1 MINFTLKV
9 LLHIMGV
16 GAASGLIYKD
26 NTLLII
32 GDNSG
37 YLYEYQIKKSDLKR
51 HGIIDNPLETIAK
64 KDKIDFESQV
74 LIGDDLYIFGS
85 GSGKKRNQVVEINT
99 KNSDTISTTDLAPL
113 YDAMQK
119 TGKIDAS
126 EFNIEGAIF
135 DGTNWLF
142 FNRGKG
148 PSNKNV
154 IFTLKGKKLSGTSLN
169 VSAVYIKLPYLNK
182 CRSGFSDAI
191 LVDDKIY
198 FLATA
203 ENSLATDSSGRILGS
218 LVGCIDKATMKID
231 FTKKISNHKKFEGI
245 TFYAKKEDKMEF
257 LLCEDNDTALL
268 ESNIYKLTL
277 KEGK

>member
-1 MINFTLKV
+1 
-9 LLHIMGV
+9 MGV
-16 GAASGLIYKD
+16 GAASGLIYND
-26 NTLLII
+26 NSLLII

-37 YLYEYQIKKSDLKR
+37 YLYEYLINKTDLKR
-51 HGIIDNPLETIAK
+51 HGIIEKPSENIAK
-64 KDKIDFESQV
+64 KDKFDFESQV
-74 LIGDDLYIFGS
+74 LVGNDLYIFGS
-85 GSGKKRNQVVEINT
+85 GSGKKRNVVIEMNL
-99 KNSDTISTTDLAPL
+99 KNKDTVASTDLAPL
-113 YDAMQK
+113 YIAMQK

-154 IFTLKGKKLSGTSLN
+154 IFTLKGKSLSGALDIT
-169 VSAVYIKLPYLNK
+169 AMDIKLPYINK

-191 LVDDKIY
+191 LVGDKIY

-203 ENSLATDSSGRILGS
+203 ENSMAADSSGRILGS

-231 FTKKISNHKKFEGI
+231 FTKKISNHKKFEGL
-245 TFYAKKEDKMEF
+245 TLYSKKEDKIEF

-268 ESNIYKLTL
+268 ESNIYKLSL
-277 KEGK
+277 KDKK